1 MSTAKLGEDILFID
15 GGLSTELEALGEDL
29 NNALWSACE
38 LLENPDAIYQS
49 HKNYFDAGAN
59 VVITSTYQASLEG
72 FQKRG
77 LSLDQSKKLIR
88 LAIELADKA
97 RGDFLKE
104 NPDRKAYVAAS
115 IGPFGAFLADG
126 SEYRG
131 DYGATTKK
139 IREFHSSRIELIREV
154 ADLFDFWAVET
165 LPSLEEALMVSD
177 ILGEDPHPAWFSF
190 TLKDQQHIA
199 EGTPLAEV
207 AKVLDKN
214 VAVSAIGVNCC
225 HPAWVVSALK
235 TISEHT
241 SKPLLAYPNGGGEY
255 DASTKEWITP
265 KEMELDGASWIAA
278 GARLVGGCCQTSAR
292 SLKPLY
298 SDWAKLAKNQ

>member
-1 MSTAKLGEDILFID
+1 MSTAKLGDDILFID

-29 NNALWSACE
+29 NNSLWSACE

-59 VVITSTYQASLEG
+59 IATTSTYQASLEG

-77 LSLDQSKKLIR
+77 LSIDQSRKLIR
-88 LAIELADKA
+88 LAVELADHA
-97 RGDFLKE
+97 RRDFLKI
-104 NPDRKAYVAAS
+104 NPHGKAYVAAS
-115 IGPFGAFLADG
+115 IGPFGAYLADG

-131 DYGATTKK
+131 NYEATAEK
-139 IREFHSSRIELIREV
+139 IREFHSSRIEVIQEV
-154 ADLFDFWAVET
+154 TDKFDFWAVET
-165 LPSLEEALMVSD
+165 LPSLEEALMVAD
-177 ILGEDPHPAWFSF
+177 ILAEDSHPAWFSF
-190 TLKDQQHIA
+190 TLKDQRHIA

-207 AKVLDKN
+207 AKTLDKN

-225 HPAWVVSALK
+225 NPGWVESALK
-235 TISEHT
+235 TMSRHT

-255 DASTKEWITP
+255 DASTKEWVTP

-298 SDWAKLAKNQ
+298 SDWAGLATNH

>member
-1 MSTAKLGEDILFID
+1 VSTAKLGEDILFID
-15 GGLSTELEALGEDL
+15 GGLSTELEALGENL
-29 NNALWSACE
+29 NDALWSARI
-38 LLENPDAIYQS
+38 LLENPDAIYRT

-59 VVITSTYQASLEG
+59 VATTSTYQASLEG

-77 LSLDQSKKLIR
+77 LSVDQSKELIR
-88 LAIELADKA
+88 LGIELADRA

-104 NPDRKAYVAAS
+104 NPGGKAFVAAS

-131 DYGATTKK
+131 NYAARVQK
-139 IREFHSSRIELIREV
+139 IRNFHSSRIEIIQEV
-154 ADLFDFWAVET
+154 ADKFDFWAVET
-165 LPSLEEALMVSD
+165 LPSLEEALIVAD

-190 TLKDQQHIA
+190 TLSDQQHIA
-199 EGTPLAEV
+199 EGTSLAEV
-207 AKVLDKN
+207 ARVLDEN

-225 HPAWVVSALK
+225 HPAWVESALE
-235 TISEHT
+235 TISQNT

-255 DASTKEWITP
+255 DPSSKTWVSP
-265 KEMELDGASWIAA
+265 REMELDGISWIAA
-278 GARLVGGCCQTSAR
+278 GAKLVGGCCQTSAE

-298 SDWAKLAKNQ
+298 SRWLEPPTK